1 MAASP
6 HGLFPEGH
14 QPRANPTPALW
25 FLDDEHILWFLDDEH
40 ILEDNRILA
49 ELDACHGVAKGES
62 K

>member
-25 FLDDEHILWFLDDEH
+25 FLDDEHIL
-40 ILEDNRILA
+40 EDNRILA